1 VEEFEMAL
9 IESHHWPP
17 LLAAVATLIVCNVLA
32 WSQGFIVFSTIAA
45 VPVAIGAFCV
55 VNYVL
60 NGEYLPKTTPQE

>member
-1 VEEFEMAL
+1 MAL

-17 LLAAVATLIVCNVLA
+17 LLAAVVTLIACNALA

-45 VPVAIGAFCV
+45 VPVAIGAFCA

-60 NGEYLPKTTPQE
+60 NGEYLPKTAPPE